1 MKSNVFARHR
11 MPGPNYNVTAELD
24 DAGNPAL
31 SFRSPDGLW
40 RLDMTGA
47 SQLRNSM
54 DLVGEHQNATDVSR
68 LINAAQHL
76 RRVS

>member
-1 MKSNVFARHR
+1 MLR
-11 MPGPNYNVTAELD
+11 PNLTSV
-24 DAGNPAL
+24 GNPGL

-54 DLVGEHQNATDVSR
+54 TLVGEQQNATDMSR
-68 LINAAQHL
+68 LIHEAQHL
-76 RRVS
+76 QRR